1 MFQCT
6 PSHIYICRAYILNTN
21 AFSYFLHTHTCFLNF
36 FFFCLVILNIPIHVW
51 MDIQRQDL
59 DDDIVQV
66 TTEDGTVDRKDKTT
80 NKFFSLSR
88 MLPPVI

>member
-1 MFQCT
+1 MRFHIFL
-6 PSHIYICRAYILNTN
+6 HIYV
-21 AFSYFLHTHTCFLNF
+21 FPQFFLFLM
-36 FFFCLVILNIPIHVW
+36 IPYIPIHVW
-51 MDIQRQDL
+51 MDILRQDL

-66 TTEDGTVDRKDKTT
+66 TTEDGAVDRKDKAS